1 MTANE
6 KSLPL
11 HRLVFAAPGPPRR
24 TALPGGSPAWHFTRY
39 DDVRQV
45 LAEDRFTR
53 ALLPAT
59 AASPLTGSPDAMTKQ
74 DGDGHLRLRRTVKGL
89 LTPRGVGRLTPMVAE
104 VTDRLV
110 AGLAEHGPPA
120 DLVDHYTRPLP
131 IAVMNKLLG
140 VHDIDET
147 RLLRWTELAFPDPSA
162 SSAPSAPSDEPAE
175 AAREF
180 TEFATRLMADRRRTP
195 GPDLISTLVQAADR
209 EGGIPESQLVHF
221 VSTLVVA
228 GYDTTMTV
236 LGNSLLYLLDERPAD
251 WARLGSDEAA
261 AGVLAERLTHL
272 IPLNDPAKHFNP
284 LRATED
290 LEIGGVTVRAGDLV
304 TLDRGA
310 ANRDPAAFPG
320 DPFADLFAPLEH
332 PTLAFGG
339 GQHYCLGVSLA
350 RTELR
355 LALHRLA
362 ARLPGLRLTVPVDA
376 VEWRTSAL
384 TRSPRHLPVTW

>member
-1 MTANE
+1 MTADE
-6 KSLPL
+6 KFVPL
-11 HRLVFAAPGPPRR
+11 HRLVFADPGPPGRA
-24 TALPGGSPAWHFTRY
+24 TLPGSSPAWHFTRY

-45 LAEDRFTR
+45 LADDRFIR

-59 AASPLTGSPDAMTKQ
+59 ATSPLTESPDAMTKQ
-74 DGDGHLRLRRTVKGL
+74 DGAGHLRLRHTVKGV
-89 LTPRGVGRLTPMVAE
+89 LTPRGVGRVTPMVAE
-104 VTDRLV
+104 VTERLV

-131 IAVMNKLLG
+131 IAVMNELLG
-140 VHDIDET
+140 VHDVDDT
-147 RLLRWTELAFPDPSA
+147 RLLRWTELAFPDPSV
-162 SSAPSAPSDEPAE
+162 PEDETAE

-180 TEFATRLMADRRRTP
+180 TEFATRLMADRRSTA

-209 EGGIPESQLVHF
+209 EGGIPESQLVNF

-228 GYDTTMTV
+228 GYDTTMTM
-236 LGNSLLYLLDERPAD
+236 LGNALLYLLGERPKD

-284 LRATED
+284 LRATAD
-290 LEIGGVTVRAGDLV
+290 VEIGGVTIRAGDLV

>member
-1 MTANE
+1 MTADE
-6 KSLPL
+6 KRLPL
-11 HRLVFAAPGPPRR
+11 HRLTFAAPGPPRH
-24 TALPGGSPAWHFTRY
+24 TTLPGGSPAWHFTRY

-45 LAEDRFTR
+45 LADDRFTR
-53 ALLPAT
+53 AMLPAT
-59 AASPLTGSPDAMTKQ
+59 ATSPLIETPDAMTKQ
-74 DGDGHLRLRRTVKGL
+74 DGAGHLRLRHTVKGV
-89 LTPRGVGRLTPMVAE
+89 LTPRGVGRVTPMVAE
-104 VTDRLV
+104 VADRLV
-110 AGLAEHGPPA
+110 ADLAEHGPPT

-140 VHDIDET
+140 VHDVDDT
-147 RLLRWTELAFPDPSA
+147 RLLRWTELAFPDPSV
-162 SSAPSAPSDEPAE
+162 PEDETAD

-180 TEFATRLMADRRRTP
+180 TEFATRLMAERRSTP
-195 GPDLISTLVQAADR
+195 GPDLISTLVQTADR
-209 EGGIPESQLVHF
+209 EGGIPESRLVNF

-228 GYDTTMTV
+228 GYDTTMTM
-236 LGNSLLYLLDERPAD
+236 LGNALLYLLDERPED

-261 AGVLAERLTHL
+261 AGAVADRLTHL

-290 LEIGGVTVRAGDLV
+290 VEIGGVTIRAGDLV

-310 ANRDPAAFPG
+310 ANRDPVAFPG
-320 DPFADLFAPLEH
+320 DPFVDLFAPLEH

-362 ARLPGLRLTVPVDA
+362 ARLPDLRLTVPVEA
-376 VEWRTSAL
+376 VEWRRSAL
-384 TRSPRHLPVTW
+384 TRSPRNLPVTW

>member
-6 KSLPL
+6 DALPL
-11 HRLVFAAPGPPRR
+11 HRLTFAAPGPPQH
-24 TALPGGSPAWHFTRY
+24 TTLPDGSPAWHFTRY

-45 LAEDRFTR
+45 LADDRFTR
-53 ALLPAT
+53 ALLPT
-59 AASPLTGSPDAMTKQ
+59 KAASPLTDTPDAMAKQ
-74 DGDGHLRLRRTVKGL
+74 DGTGHLRLRHTAKGAF
-89 LTPRGVGRLTPMVAE
+89 TPRAIGRVMPMVAE
-104 VTDRLV
+104 TVDRFI
-110 AGLAEHGPPA
+110 ADLADHGPPA

-140 VHDIDET
+140 IHDLDDA
-147 RLLRWTELAFPDPSA
+147 RLLRWTELAFPEPSV
-162 SSAPSAPSDEPAE
+162 PEDETAE

-180 TEFATRLMADRRRTP
+180 TEFATRLMAERRRTP
-195 GPDLISTLVQAADR
+195 GPDLITTLVQTADR
-209 EGGIPESQLVHF
+209 EGGIPEPQLVNF
-221 VSTLVVA
+221 VTTLAVA
-228 GYDTTMTV
+228 GYDTTVTM
-236 LGNSLLYLLDERPAD
+236 LGNALLYLLDERPQD
-251 WARLGSDEAA
+251 WTRLASDGDEEAA
-261 AGVLAERLTHL
+261 GALADRLTHL
-272 IPLNDPAKHFNP
+272 IPLNDPAKRFNP

-290 LEIGGVTVRAGDLV
+290 LEIGGATIRAGDLV

-339 GQHYCLGVSLA
+339 GQHYCLGVALA

-362 ARLPGLRLTVPVDA
+362 TRLPNLRLTVPVDS
-376 VEWRTSAL
+376 VEWHTSAL
-384 TRSPRHLPVTW
+384 TRSPRHLPATW

>member
-1 MTANE
+1 MTAHV
-6 KSLPL
+6 KLPPL
-11 HRLVFAAPGPPRR
+11 HRLTFADPGPPQR
-24 TALPGGSPAWHFTRY
+24 TTLPGGSPAWHFTHY

-45 LAEDRFTR
+45 LADDRFVR

-59 AASPLTGSPDAMTKQ
+59 ATSPLTDTPDAMAKQ
-74 DGDGHLRLRRTVKGL
+74 DGAGHLRLRHTVKYAF
-89 LTPRGVGRLTPMVAE
+89 TPRGIGRVTPMVAE
-104 VTDRLV
+104 VTDGLV
-110 AGLAEHGPPA
+110 ASLAEQGPPT

-140 VHDIDET
+140 VHDVDDAQ
-147 RLLRWTELAFPDPSA
+147 LLRWTELAFPEPSVPEGEIA
-162 SSAPSAPSDEPAE
+162 D

-180 TEFATRLMADRRRTP
+180 TEFAVRLMAERRRTP
-195 GPDLISTLVQAADR
+195 GPDLISTLVRTADH
-209 EGGIPESQLVHF
+209 EGDIPESSLVNF
-221 VSTLVVA
+221 VTTLVVA
-228 GYDTTMTV
+228 GYDTTMTM
-236 LGNSLLYLLDERPAD
+236 LGNALLYLLDERPED

-261 AGVLAERLTHL
+261 AGALADRLTHL
-272 IPLNDPAKHFNP
+272 IPLNDPAKHTNP

-290 LEIGGVTVRAGDLV
+290 LEVGGVAIRAGDLV

-339 GQHYCLGVSLA
+339 GQHYCLGASLA

-362 ARLPGLRLTVPVDA
+362 TRLPSLRLTVPVDA
-376 VEWRTSAL
+376 VEWRASAL

>member
-1 MTANE
+1 MTADE

-11 HRLVFAAPGPPRR
+11 HRLTFADPGPPRR
-24 TALPGGSPAWHFTRY
+24 TTLPGGSPAWHFTRY

-45 LAEDRFTR
+45 LADDRFTR

-59 AASPLTGSPDAMTKQ
+59 ATSPLIESPDAMTKQ
-74 DGDGHLRLRRTVKGL
+74 DGDGHLRLRHTAKGV

-110 AGLAEHGPPA
+110 ADLAEHGPPA

-140 VHDIDET
+140 VHEVDDT
-147 RLLRWTELAFPDPSA
+147 RLLRWTELAFPDPSV
-162 SSAPSAPSDEPAE
+162 PEDETAD

-180 TEFATRLMADRRRTP
+180 TELATRLMAERRSTP
-195 GPDLISTLVQAADR
+195 GPDLISTLVRTADR
-209 EGGIPESQLVHF
+209 EGGIPESRLINF
-221 VSTLVVA
+221 VSTLVAA
-228 GYDTTMTV
+228 GYDTTMTM
-236 LGNSLLYLLDERPAD
+236 LGNALLYLLDERPQD
-251 WARLGSDEAA
+251 WARLGGDEAA
-261 AGVLAERLTHL
+261 AGALADRLTHL

-290 LEIGGVTVRAGDLV
+290 LEIGGVAIRAGDLV

-310 ANRDPAAFPG
+310 ANRDTATFPG

-362 ARLPGLRLTVPVDA
+362 ARLPGLRLTVPVKA
-376 VEWRTSAL
+376 VEWRRSAL